1 MKSITLTLALVLS
14 AALVSAQEAGTGEV
28 NRGIF
33 YQEGIASWYG
43 AEFNGRPTASG
54 EIFNDSLFT
63 AAHPILPFGTM
74 LKITSGHNHKTVTV
88 RVNDRGPFVA
98 ARVID
103 LSRAAAAELDMIST
117 GTAPVTIE
125 SLEVVTLPARRQ
137 TAPAGTA
144 VPAAAPVQAAAPET
158 VPAQAAGSTQ
168 TAAPAVPVMASVE
181 GPSGLPALPGEA
193 VRVRPASVEPYSAP
207 PASAA
212 APVSSGTGVWNGA
225 SSAGAREQTGT
236 AARLRPAIPETAT
249 GRHYRVQVGAYKQP
263 RHAVE
268 AFEKLKNAGFSPV
281 YEKYDDYYRV
291 VLGGLRQE
299 DLKTVAERLGGAGFR
314 DALLREE

>member
-1 MKSITLTLALVLS
+1 
-14 AALVSAQEAGTGEV
+14 
-28 NRGIF
+28 
-33 YQEGIASWYG
+33 
-43 AEFNGRPTASG
+43 
-54 EIFNDSLFT
+54 
-63 AAHPILPFGTM
+63 
-74 LKITSGHNHKTVTV
+74 
-88 RVNDRGPFVA
+88 
-98 ARVID
+98 
-103 LSRAAAAELDMIST
+103 
-117 GTAPVTIE
+117 
-125 SLEVVTLPARRQ
+125 
-137 TAPAGTA
+137 
-144 VPAAAPVQAAAPET
+144 
-158 VPAQAAGSTQ
+158 
-168 TAAPAVPVMASVE
+168 MASVE

-207 PASAA
+207 PVSANPPVSAPPASAA
-212 APVSSGTGVWNGA
+212 APVSSGTWVWNGA